1 MIDRSL
7 FDQAANLS
15 PAERLELIGALWDT
29 LSHADIPVTEDER
42 ALVDARLTDAARHP
56 NDESSLSAVKER
68 LKKRNRS

>member
-56 NDESSLSAVKER
+56 GDESPLSRVRAR
-68 LKKRNRS
+68 LGE